1 MTYRHG
7 EVPSQKGFA
16 CLTYHIIGDAT
27 SQQYAVRE
35 EQFRTH
41 LSVLRS
47 EGYTVEGFEQLEA
60 RLRGTGPWPER
71 YLVLTI
77 DDGDA
82 SSMRAAEILAEVGA
96 VATFFVT
103 RNRCLHKAAYIR
115 ESDIRELRRRGFS
128 LGTHGVTHEKLT
140 FMPEEQCI
148 QELRDGKAW
157 LEQVLGEQVR
167 YTAAP
172 GGFVNRL
179 VLRHAAEQGYVLTA
193 TCKEWMNLPESIRL
207 PGNINRVN
215 IRRHFST
222 DVFKRIIEGDLL
234 FFLWRQ
240 ARAATLAVPKQLLLR

>member
-1 MTYRHG
+1 MTDRNG
-7 EVPSQKGFA
+7 RAGAKARFA
-16 CLTYHIIGDAT
+16 CLTYHVIGDAT
-27 SQQYAVRE
+27 NHKCTVRE
-35 EQFRTH
+35 EQFRAH

-47 EGYTVEGFEQLEA
+47 GGYAVEGFEQLEA

-115 ESDIRELRRRGFS
+115 EFHIRELRRSGFS
-128 LGTHGVTHEKLT
+128 LGTHGVTHKKLT
-140 FMPEEQCI
+140 FMPEDQCI
-148 QELRDGKAW
+148 QELRDSKDW
-157 LEQVLGEQVR
+157 LEQVLGEEIR

-179 VLRHAAEQGYVLTA
+179 VLIHAAEQGYALTA
-193 TCKEWMNLPESIRL
+193 TCKEWMNLPETIRL

-215 IRRHFST
+215 LGRHFTT
-222 DVFKRIIEGDLL
+222 DVFKRIIKGDLL
-234 FFLWRQ
+234 FFLWR
-240 ARAATLAVPKQLLLR
+240 